1 MPSTKKMN
9 TRKIA
14 YSIAIVMLCY
24 DSISTMIASVLYGRF
39 ADLNPLYNLLGQK
52 SPDYVCILM
61 VIVIV
66 ILILAFRTAL
76 SGIESPELSRKS
88 LVIVCDFFAVY
99 LLIIGSIAIPHNT
112 MVLFGSPGIVLS
124 SKMLQVLK
132 VASAVI
138 TGIIVIVVNW
148 RSVFTK
154 RR

>member
-1 MPSTKKMN
+1 MN

-14 YSIAIVMLCY
+14 YALAIVMLCY
-24 DSISTMIASVLYGRF
+24 DSISTLIASVLYGGF

-52 SPDYVCILM
+52 SPNYVCILM

-76 SGIESPELSRKS
+76 SGIESPKLSRKS
-88 LVIVCDFFAVY
+88 LVIVCDFFVVY
-99 LLIIGSIAIPHNT
+99 LIIIGSIAIPHNT

-124 SKMLQVLK
+124 PKLLHVLK

-148 RSVFTK
+148 RSLFTNLNSAK
-154 RR
+154 S